1 MNPLAQLQVI
11 YEDNHL
17 IAVNKPSGWLVQG
30 DKTGDSTLL
39 DVVKHYIKIQYNKP
53 GDVFLGLIHRL
64 DRPVSGT
71 VIMARTSK
79 ALTRMNRLFQERKV
93 EKTYF
98 AITKQRPEPIQ
109 GKIQHYLLKDRSKN
123 ITKAYN
129 QKGNRTKDAKLSIT
143 EYEMLG
149 AVEGHVLIQVK
160 PKTGRPHQIRVQLS
174 EIGCPIVGDLKY
186 GFPKPNSNGS
196 IHLHSRSLSFEHPV
210 KKELITISSQPPI
223 DEIWNIFEGYF

>member
-30 DKTGDSTLL
+30 DKTGDGTLL
-39 DVVKHYIKIQYNKP
+39 DVVKQYIKIQYNKP

-79 ALTRMNRLFQERKV
+79 ALTRMNRLFQERKI

-98 AITKQRPEPIQ
+98 AITKERPEPIK
-109 GKIQHYLLKDRSKN
+109 GEIQHYLLKDRSKN
-123 ITKAYN
+123 VTKAYL

-143 EYEMLG
+143 QYEMLG
-149 AVEGHVLIQVK
+149 AVEGHALIQVK
-160 PKTGRPHQIRVQLS
+160 PQTGRPHQIRVQLS
-174 EIGCPIVGDLKY
+174 QIGCPIVGDLKY
-186 GFPKPNSNGS
+186 GFPKPNLNGS

-210 KKELITISSQPPI
+210 KKEPITITSQPPR
-223 DEIWNIFEGYF
+223 DEIWSIFEGYF

>member
-64 DRPVSGT
+64 DRPVSGS

-79 ALTRMNRLFQERKV
+79 ALTRMNRLFQERKI

-98 AITKQRPEPIQ
+98 AITKQRPEPLQ
-109 GKIQHYLLKDRSKN
+109 GEIQHYLLKDRSKN
-123 ITKAYN
+123 ITRAYH
-129 QKGNRTKDAKLSIT
+129 QKGKRTKDAKLSIT
-143 EYEMLG
+143 QYEMPG
-149 AVEGHVLIQVK
+149 AVEGHALIKVN

-210 KKELITISSQPPI
+210 KKEPITISSQPPM
-223 DEIWNIFEGYF
+223 DEIWSIFEAYY